1 MLRLVLYILVIY
13 LVNEYLTLVILA
25 IYMPANH
32 SWLLFLCLWCEWYN
46 MGGRRMVIGVCDFC
60 WSLKQ
65 SINPSILSHF
75 CILYRVL
82 VVVNFSWYGWSG
94 QKTEENKLFYVVPNS
109 LVSWVCSVN
118 LPGWLLMLTWDIIII
133 ESNRH
138 PFLVAFSIYLLPM
151 ISIYRKTK

>member
-13 LVNEYLTLVILA
+13 LVNEYLTLVIFLA

-94 QKTEENKLFYVVPNS
+94 QKTEENKLFYVVPKLS
-109 LVSWVCSVN
+109 CFMGLFCK
-118 LPGWLLMLTWDIIII
+118 LTWLVVNVNMRHHY
-133 ESNRH
+133 NRIKH
-138 PFLVAFSIYLLPM
+138 ASSSGRIFYLFAAYDFNL
-151 ISIYRKTK
+151 